1 MRMHKLFDCF
11 HIFNADKLLK
21 FQIKRL
27 YDFFWETCY
36 HSRIRSKIL
45 LSFYFSIV
53 FCNPEMFPF
62 RINCRNRSKKWREI
76 HNLLSLS
83 IQFYVRIR
91 TRNSRD
97 TNLEF
102 YRLRYD
108 VLLIKRLYETL
119 FNIFTKNLFNGML

>member
-1 MRMHKLFDCF
+1 MHKLFDYF
-11 HIFNADKLLK
+11 HIFNADRLLK
-21 FQIKRL
+21 FRINRL

-76 HNLLSLS
+76 QPSLSLHPIPIVCKDS
-83 IQFYVRIR
+83 NSQF
-91 TRNSRD
+91 SRYKSGI
-97 TNLEF
+97 LSL
-102 YRLRYD
+102 YYD
-108 VLLIKRLYETL
+108 VLSIKRLYETL